1 MKYAILSGSPKPSN
15 SCSEMLAK
23 HLFTDME
30 NITVFHCMDIH
41 KIPDIFINCNPL
53 IPLC

>member
-41 KIPDIFINCNPL
+41 KNLDIFQDRKSVV
-53 IPLC
+53 